1 MDGMTPKPPP
11 KPITDISERG
21 AAIGRI
27 VDRLPPGHYTMS
39 LVKLDCGP
47 MHALITQQDGAKVTV
62 IRDVEIK
69 R

>member
-1 MDGMTPKPPP
+1 MSDQFAPRA
-11 KPITDISERG
+11 ITDISERG

-39 LVKLDCGP
+39 LIKLKCGP
-47 MHALITQQDGAKVTV
+47 LRALITQQDGMNVTV
-62 IRDVEIK
+62 VREVEIK

>member
-1 MDGMTPKPPP
+1 MSDQTVPRA
-11 KPITDISERG
+11 ITDISERG

-39 LVKLDCGP
+39 LIKTECGP
-47 MHALITQQDGAKVTV
+47 LRALITQQDGMNVTV
-62 IRDVEIK
+62 VREVEIK